1 MIRQQ
6 RQQRVRGGGGDDFQP
21 AFVLKLAERAD
32 EITFVKT
39 PRVADRGESLMIHPR
54 QFAEGAVPVR
64 AVNFLFGQL
73 DEAVQMPLVAVAQ
86 QRVAQHGAQRR
97 RKGQRQGR
105 GHAVAPPA
113 FHDLEQRNVGFGDGL
128 KQPAFFQEFFVFRMA
143 HKRQV
148 RVQYEG

>member
-6 RQQRVRGGGGDDFQP
+6 WQQRVRRGGGDDFQP
-21 AFVLKLAERAD
+21 AFVLKLAERAN
-32 EITFVKT
+32 EVAFVKK
-39 PRVADRGESLMIHPR
+39 PGVANRGEALMIHPR

-97 RKGQRQGR
+97 RERQRQGR
-105 GHAVAPPA
+105 VHAVAPPA
-113 FHDLEQRNVGFGDGL
+113 FHDLEQRKIGFGDGF
-128 KQPAFFQEFFVFRMA
+128 KQPAFLQKLFMFRMA

-148 RVQYEG
+148 RVQDEG